1 MFRTFP
7 SVKQRAGVGMPSP
20 PGRAL
25 LGALAVGVVQAVC
38 DGVDL
43 AGAGVGGGAP

>member
-7 SVKQRAGVGMPSP
+7 SVKQLGVGMPSP

-25 LGALAVGVVQAVC
+25 LSALEVGVVPGVC
-38 DGVDL
+38 DGV
-43 AGAGVGGGAP
+43 ARVRTGVGGAP